1 MRCVLNT
8 RATFYAVFSLIAV
21 ISIAAIQVID
31 PPEDLFHM
39 AARDAAADIDDMAT
53 RITSLREWF
62 STSAPDGAVTAND
75 VQTFLDE
82 LAEVHFMPPA
92 AEDGRAAAIIDA
104 GYSSLHMIAEL
115 TTADL
120 LGLNFL
126 PGNAKKM
133 ASYLGSAA
141 AARPPAQVLMNN
153 SVAAS
158 AQHSAQIGGAVA
170 AAVTSANSKVQLFNS
185 SDKRPTVSSAMKWA
199 KKHMHLEKS
208 NTQAGGFY
216 LTGVIPLL
224 IDDATVDLSPHILVD
239 PAHTSDAS
247 YVREVLSSMIAEQIE
262 KYGSSEVSSALKLM
276 QSVIANIADYKMDEY
291 IHHVSAFNAYEGST
305 DANSVKARFNHF
317 FGLLMEVRYHKM
329 FEVPKAVEKMV
340 AVISPMP
347 FLVNEVFAMWSSSPK
362 DQATLA
368 LALKHV
374 KEAVDI
380 PVFVKTPDK
389 ADVKDKD
396 KKDKDKSSG
405 RRNNWRDR
413 NQSSGKSQSSDKRI

>member
-8 RATFYAVFSLIAV
+8 RATFYAVLSLIAV
-21 ISIAAIQVID
+21 IVAIQVID

-39 AARDAAADIDDMAT
+39 AARDDDAADDMAT

-62 STSAPDGAVTAND
+62 STSAPDGAVTAD
-75 VQTFLDE
+75 DIQAFLDE
-82 LAEVHFMPPA
+82 LAEVHFMPPVA
-92 AEDGRAAAIIDA
+92 ADGRAAAIIAA
-104 GYSSLHMIAEL
+104 GYSSVHMVADL

-120 LGLNFL
+120 MGLNFL

-141 AARPPAQVLMNN
+141 AARPPASVLMNN

-158 AQHSAQIGGAVA
+158 AQHSAQIGAAVA

-185 SDKRPTVSSAMKWA
+185 SDKRPTVSSAMRWA
-199 KKHMHLEKS
+199 KKHLEKS
-208 NTQAGGFY
+208 NTGGFY
-216 LTGVIPLL
+216 LTGVIQLL

-239 PAHTSDAS
+239 PARTSDAS
-247 YVREVLSSMIAEQIE
+247 YVREVLSSMTAEQIE
-262 KYGSSEVSSALKLM
+262 KYGSNEVNSAVKLM
-276 QSVIANIADYKMDEY
+276 KSVIANIADYKMDEY
-291 IHHVSAFNAYEGST
+291 IHRVSAFNAYEGST
-305 DANSVKARFNHF
+305 DANSVKARFSHF
-317 FGLLMEVRYHKM
+317 SGLLMEVRYHKT
-329 FEVPKAVEKMV
+329 FEVQKAVEKMV
-340 AVISPMP
+340 AVISPML

-368 LALKHV
+368 LVLKQV

-396 KKDKDKSSG
+396 KKDKLHLI
-405 RRNNWRDR
+405 RLRLH
-413 NQSSGKSQSSDKRI
+413 